1 MIYIVLHLYL
11 RSELIS
17 IILISAATSANYYGI
32 SSYETDNILI
42 NFYGDYV
49 FRLSYLTIKTEL
61 DNLELL
67 LPVYSSLPFY
77 YFTKS
82 IVTLYLVAYCFFFSL
97 YFFLIN

>member
-1 MIYIVLHLYL
+1 MIYIVLLLYFI
-11 RSELIS
+11 SGFIS

-49 FRLSYLTIKTEL
+49 FRLSYLAIKTEL

-77 YFTKS
+77 YFT
-82 IVTLYLVAYCFFFSL
+82 
-97 YFFLIN
+97 